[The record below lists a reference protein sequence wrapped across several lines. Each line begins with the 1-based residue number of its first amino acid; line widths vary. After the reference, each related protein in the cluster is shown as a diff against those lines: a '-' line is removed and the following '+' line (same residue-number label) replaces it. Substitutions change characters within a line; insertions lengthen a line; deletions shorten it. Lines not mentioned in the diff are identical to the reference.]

1 MIPTFITGNQ
11 HKAEYL
17 SRYLGFSIPYQKL
30 ELEEIQSLNLEEII
44 IHKVQNAYNQ
54 IHKPVLVEDTA
65 LSFLGLNGLPGP
77 FIKFFT
83 EKLTLEEICQL
94 IPKNNRDAVARCSFG
109 FFDGKNLKTFTR
121 ELTGT
126 ISQNPQGSSGFGWD
140 QIFIPTGFSETR
152 SKMND
157 ADYEKTY
164 LAIKPIQEVREF
176 ILNLQSHH

>member
-17 SRYLGFSIPYQKL
+17 SRYLGFPLEHQKL
-30 ELEEIQSLNLEEII
+30 DLAEIQSLNLEEII
-44 IHKVQNAYNQ
+44 THKVQNAYHQ
-54 IHKPVLVEDTA
+54 IQKPVLVEDTA
-65 LSFLGLNGLPGP
+65 LSFLALNGLPGP

-83 EKLTLEEICQL
+83 ERLSMTEICQL
-94 IPKNNRDAVARCSFG
+94 VPKNNRDAVARCSFG
-109 FFDGKNLKTFTR
+109 FFDGQNLKTFTR

-126 ISQNPQGSSGFGWD
+126 VSQKPRGAGGFGWD
-140 QIFIPTGFSETR
+140 KIFIPTGFAVTR
-152 SKMND
+152 SEMTD

-176 ILNLQSHH
+176 LLNL

>member
-30 ELEEIQSLNLEEII
+30 DLEEIQSLNLEEII
-44 IHKVQNAYNQ
+44 THKVKDAYEQ
-54 IHKPVLVEDTA
+54 IEKPVLVEDTA

-77 FIKFFT
+77 FIKFFI
-83 EKLTLEEICQL
+83 EQLSMAEICRL
-94 IPKNNRDAVARCSFG
+94 VPEDNRNAVARCSFG
-109 FFDGKNLKTFTR
+109 FFDGNNLKIFTR

-126 ISQNPQGSSGFGWD
+126 ISQKPQGIGGFGWD
-140 QIFIPTGFSETR
+140 QIFIPTGFAVTR

-157 ADYEKTY
+157 TDYEKTY

-176 ILNLQSHH
+176 LLNL